1 MESLCV
7 FWGLKS
13 RRDRFRL
20 LRSSIADHGR
30 HDGVHFLESS
40 LRPEITEGQS
50 IKSTAPSFGKE
61 VCQIHGQGVSQGHQL
76 VVGNRTRAGLDLGD
90 LRARQDDRVAG
101 DPAAQILLGDA
112 WSRRTAD
119 FTKTRADQ
127 VSGMVWFF
135 ALQNVLFEHID
146 LIIFHALK
154 GACRAHL

>member
-1 MESLCV
+1 MKSLRA
-7 FWGLKS
+7 FSGPKS

-20 LRSSIADHGR
+20 LLLHPSIAAHGR
-30 HDGVHFLESS
+30 YDGAQTSV
-40 LRPEITEGQS
+40 RPKITEGQP

-76 VVGNRTRAGLDLGD
+76 VVGNRTRAGLDLGN